1 MSPELIIFLSSM
13 APITELRLAIPLALT
28 VYNMP
33 VWSAFILAFI
43 GNIIPIIF
51 IIWGLDLLVNKFLI
65 HRIYIFNRFFTWL
78 FERTRKKH
86 SKKVEAWGEL
96 ALVIF
101 VAIPLPGTG
110 AWTGSLIAFVFGIPI
125 KRAFPLIA
133 LGVLI
138 AGVLVSLFTQGIINL
153 PFTF

>member
-1 MSPELIIFLSSM
+1 MSPELVIFLTSM
-13 APITELRLAIPLALT
+13 LPLSELRGAIPLGIL

-33 VWSAFILAFI
+33 AWYAFLWAVL
-43 GNIIPIIF
+43 GNLIPIIF
-51 IIWGLDLLVNKFLI
+51 IIWGLDLLINKFLI
-65 HRIYIFNRFFTWL
+65 HKIYIFNRFFTWL
-78 FERTRKKH
+78 FERTQRKH
-86 SKKVEAWGEL
+86 SKKVERWGEL

-110 AWTGSLIAFVFGIPI
+110 VWTGSLIAFVFGIPA

-138 AGVLVSLFTQGIINL
+138 AGILVSLITEGIINL
-153 PFTF
+153 PFI